1 MVVVEEK
8 GADVGSG
15 MPRMKIWEE
24 GEDVVVRVHVSGIDE
39 KDIELEVKED
49 FLKVNINKEFESK
62 NETDKCVSEEWENSS
77 FNGMVSLPCK
87 VVPMLVHHSYDG
99 KMLEVRLKKV

>member
-1 MVVVEEK
+1 MEE
-8 GADVGSG
+8 VSSG
-15 MPRMKIWEE
+15 MPKMKVWEE
-24 GEDVVVRVHVSGIDE
+24 GEEVIVRINISGVDE
-39 KDIELEVKED
+39 KDIEMEVKED

-62 NETDKCVSEEWENSS
+62 VEGEECVGEEWEKSS
-77 FNGMVSLPCK
+77 FNGAVSLPCK